1 MYVAE
6 VVVGKGLRAIVLGTL
21 LAALASPVGGRA
33 GAEPGVSRGAHD
45 PGYVAALEAPA
56 GRAEPISRAIE
67 RQAFPYTPQVEWMP
81 TRARNFDWG
90 RDGPVQYIVIHY
102 TAVSYERTLE
112 IFRNP
117 FSRVSAHYVVRQDG
131 HIAQLV
137 GEADTAWHAGHE
149 WYNDRSVGIEIEL
162 DHERLRD
169 PQYSVQQYHATAALA
184 CAIAARHGIPLD
196 RTHVVGHNEIPFT
209 KKLDPGPHWGW
220 PHFMW
225 LTSLC
230 APPTAATVHASWV
243 SQTPDLELDE
253 GGTGEVSVVLR
264 NTGATAWRKG
274 TAQEARLAI
283 PGNDPS
289 YAVLAS
295 GWPTADRVAVQ
306 REEIVAPGATAT
318 FTFGLKG
325 ARPGTFVVPL
335 RGVVDGG
342 AWMEHFGI
350 HTTLT
355 VRIPRGDGLTP

>member
-1 MYVAE
+1 M
-6 VVVGKGLRAIVLGTL
+6 GLRAILLGSL

-33 GAEPGVSRGAHD
+33 SLDHGGLGSRDD
-45 PGYVAALEAPA
+45 PSAVAGLEIPS
-56 GRAEPISRAIE
+56 GRAEPVSRAIE
-67 RQAFPYTPQVEWMP
+67 RQTFPYTPRPEWMP
-81 TRARNFDWG
+81 TRAHNFDYG

-102 TAVSYERTLE
+102 TAVSYERTLQ
-112 IFRNP
+112 IFRDP
-117 FSRVSAHYVVRQDG
+117 FSRVSSHYVVRQDG

-169 PQYSVQQYHATAALA
+169 PRYSVQQYEATAALA
-184 CAIAARHGIPLD
+184 CAIAARHGISLD
-196 RTHVVGHNEIPFT
+196 RDHVVGHNEIPFT

-230 APPTAATVHASWV
+230 APATAATVHASWV
-243 SQTPDLELDE
+243 SQTADLELDE
-253 GGTGEVSVVLR
+253 GASGDVSVVLR

-283 PGNDPS
+283 PDNDPS
-289 YAVLAS
+289 YALLAD

-306 REEIVAPGATAT
+306 REDLVAPGGTAT
-318 FTFGLKG
+318 FTFSLKG

-342 AWMEHFGI
+342 AWMEHVGI
-350 HTTLT
+350 HTTIT
-355 VRIPRGDGLTP
+355 VRTPRGDDFTP